1 MQRQMPRGCSVLS
14 FWINLLQGEMST
26 FISPMK
32 KSTKR
37 RPINHIISCPL
48 SRKRRTNK
56 PVTFEIR
63 TWRWPFRGEIPSS
76 CSVFARQQLSR
87 FRGSGFSVFL
97 SLSLSLS
104 LFIYLSMSPCLC
116 ISLSPSLSLSGIV
129 GTVKLSP
136 GLLAAEAYEEFE
148 ACL

>member
-1 MQRQMPRGCSVLS
+1 
-14 FWINLLQGEMST
+14 MST

-32 KSTKR
+32 NSTKR

-116 ISLSPSLSLSGIV
+116 ISLSLPLSRSQ
-129 GTVKLSP
+129 
-136 GLLAAEAYEEFE
+136 GLLAPSN
-148 ACL
+148 CLRVCWQQRRMRSLRHVYSGGELRFP